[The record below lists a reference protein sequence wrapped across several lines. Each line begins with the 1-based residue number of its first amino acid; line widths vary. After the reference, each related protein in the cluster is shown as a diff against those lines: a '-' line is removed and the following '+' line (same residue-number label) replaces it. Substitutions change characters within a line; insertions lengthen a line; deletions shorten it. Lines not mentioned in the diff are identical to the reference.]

1 MKFATDFDGSQR
13 QIQASLGLT
22 AKGAE
27 NMGEV
32 VKNVYRKGWG
42 ESLEQVNQ
50 AVVKVYQN
58 MEDVPGDEIQGV
70 TEDVLAL
77 AKTFDI
83 DLGETTRGASQLMKQ
98 YGMTGKEA
106 MDFIATGMQG
116 GLDVSNEFLDNLAEY
131 TPLFKQAGFTSDQ
144 MLTILKNGTRDGAYN
159 LDYVNDLVKE
169 YGIRIQDGS
178 KSTTDAMG
186 KMSKGTQEMWKEFE
200 AGKRPASDVFYSIIK
215 DLKGMDNQVEATQ
228 LGVALFGTK
237 FEDLGNQVVYS
248 MGDTNKALGDT
259 NGRMDELRKTQEEA
273 FGQRFQKTLR
283 EFQIAL
289 APIGEMLL
297 DLGEKI
303 MPDVKNAVKSIADA
317 FNSLSPE
324 AQKTIAIIGGIATVL
339 GPVMMILGPFIS
351 GIGSLI
357 GLFMKAGPLI
367 SGVISVIS
375 MLAEGIAVVV
385 TVIAGFIGA
394 PVAAV
399 VAAIVGIIAVVTAA
413 IAIFNNWGGVT
424 DWLKEKW
431 EQFKTWFSEM
441 WASVSEACS
450 VIWEQ
455 LKTNLSTWWDGVVE
469 YFTTKWEEFK
479 TSWSDF
485 WTVVG
490 TKAQEIWNG
499 IMQWFSELWTSF
511 TTMCDETWTSIKD
524 GFSAFLGI
532 FKGNCT
538 NCRKCLVRNCD
549 PSASFNTNS
558 IHPNMGSDKRTCH

>member
-1 MKFATDFDGSQR
+1 MGDNASESQKLEQKQSQLRQSLDMSGKTVRNLEQQLSQAKSAYGQNSTEVAKLETKLNQAREAENRLKGELNQTNTALREQGSTAEAASSKLHKVGQATKDIGAGLTSTVTPALGAAGVASMKFATDFDGSQR

-58 MEDVPGDEIQGV
+58 MEDVPGEEIQGV

-259 NGRMDELRKTQEEA
+259 NGRMDELRK
-273 FGQRFQKTLR
+273 
-283 EFQIAL
+283 
-289 APIGEMLL
+289 
-297 DLGEKI
+297 
-303 MPDVKNAVKSIADA
+303 
-317 FNSLSPE
+317 
-324 AQKTIAIIGGIATVL
+324 
-339 GPVMMILGPFIS
+339 
-351 GIGSLI
+351 
-357 GLFMKAGPLI
+357 
-367 SGVISVIS
+367 
-375 MLAEGIAVVV
+375 
-385 TVIAGFIGA
+385 
-394 PVAAV
+394 
-399 VAAIVGIIAVVTAA
+399 
-413 IAIFNNWGGVT
+413 
-424 DWLKEKW
+424 LKK
-431 EQFKTWFSEM
+431 KRS
-441 WASVSEACS
+441 A
-450 VIWEQ
+450 
-455 LKTNLSTWWDGVVE
+455 
-469 YFTTKWEEFK
+469 
-479 TSWSDF
+479 
-485 WTVVG
+485 
-490 TKAQEIWNG
+490 
-499 IMQWFSELWTSF
+499 
-511 TTMCDETWTSIKD
+511 KD
-524 GFSAFLGI
+524 S
-532 FKGNCT
+532 
-538 NCRKCLVRNCD
+538 
-549 PSASFNTNS
+549 
-558 IHPNMGSDKRTCH
+558 KRH